1 MFREH
6 ERIDRARARERSLG
20 RGSSTIRD
28 LDRFL
33 TKTCQQAI
41 DTRRQVMIMEENAR
55 RQKSPL
61 QGGEGRVSRP
71 HIQMMKIGRE
81 GGGGG
86 GRRTKKTMTG
96 MNKT

>member
-1 MFREH
+1 
-6 ERIDRARARERSLG
+6 
-20 RGSSTIRD
+20 
-28 LDRFL
+28 
-33 TKTCQQAI
+33 
-41 DTRRQVMIMEENAR
+41 MIMEENAR